1 VFTLQAGVVV
11 LCGASSLATSL
22 AHVYS
27 KQQLTIV
34 SYQITALQAWTG
46 MFQHSEGVLSN
57 VCQVTKTNKI

>member
-1 VFTLQAGVVV
+1 VFILQAGVVV

-34 SYQITALQAWTG
+34 PHQQTPLHAWTG
-46 MFQHSEGVLSN
+46 MFQHSEGVL
-57 VCQVTKTNKI
+57 